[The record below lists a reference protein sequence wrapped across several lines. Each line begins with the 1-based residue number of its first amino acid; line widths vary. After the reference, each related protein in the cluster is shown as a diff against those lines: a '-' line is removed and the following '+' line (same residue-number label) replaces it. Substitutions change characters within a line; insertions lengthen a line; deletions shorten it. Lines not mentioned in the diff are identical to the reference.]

1 MLTKLFVPIQ
11 ATILRNKIVHTDALY
26 FESNNTSKIYMKTF
40 IYFSIEKKLLQIP
53 NILFISHIA
62 HIFQAIKFD
71 MTLDISL
78 NLKKNYADQYFIKSL
93 RDSLPI
99 QKPQTRR

>member
-1 MLTKLFVPIQ
+1 MAIQ
-11 ATILRNKIVHTDALY
+11 VTILRKIIENKVY